1 MPSVVF
7 LRAPVWSRWAGLLA
21 LSLLLTVLI
30 EALRLPAGRMLGPML
45 AGILFAL
52 AGAGLGV
59 GRWPFLVAQA
69 VVGTMI
75 GAGIDPAIGRD
86 LLAHGPLFA
95 ALILG
100 VIAVSAGL
108 GWLLAR
114 WRVLPGTVAVW
125 GSSPGAAAAMTLM
138 AGACGADARLV
149 AFMQYWRVVL
159 VVLTATL
166 LGWSAGGT
174 LPPPVAED
182 WLAPPGP
189 AFGLTLALIA
199 AGLLCGRWRGLPA
212 GAMLVP
218 LALAALLRDGF
229 GLRPDLPALLL
240 TLSYALIGWRIGL
253 GFTRATLGHV
263 ARALPR
269 VTAAIL
275 LQIALCAGLGLL
287 LSALIGVDPLT
298 ALLATSPGGA
308 DSIAIIASTLPVDL
322 SFVMALQ
329 TLRLIVVILVSPRL
343 ARLIARR
350 FDPPVPPERP

>member
-1 MPSVVF
+1 MNRLVLP
-7 LRAPVWSRWAGLLA
+7 RRWAGLLVLSA
-21 LSLLLTVLI
+21 LVTLGLEL
-30 EALRLPAGRMLGPML
+30 LRLPAGLMLGPML
-45 AGILFAL
+45 AGIVLAL
-52 AGAGLGV
+52 RGADLAV
-59 GRWPFLVAQA
+59 PRRPFLFAQA

-75 GAGIDPAIGRD
+75 GTGIDPAIGAD

-100 VIAVSAGL
+100 VIAISAGL

-138 AGACGADARLV
+138 AGAHGADARLV

-159 VVLTATL
+159 VVLTVSL
-166 LGWSAGGT
+166 VGWAAGGT
-174 LPPPVAED
+174 LPPPPSAAA
-182 WLAPPGP
+182 WLAAPTPWL
-189 AFGLTLALIA
+189 GLTALLIA
-199 AGLLCGRWRGLPA
+199 CGCACARWKGLPA
-212 GAMLVP
+212 GALLVP
-218 LALAALLRDGF
+218 LVLAAVLRDGF
-229 GLRPDLPALLL
+229 GLRPELPPWLL
-240 TLSYALIGWRIGL
+240 TASYALIGWRIGL

-275 LQIALCAGLGLL
+275 LQIALCAGLGWLL
-287 LSALIGVDPLT
+287 GRATGIDPLT
-298 ALLATSPGGA
+298 AYLATSPGGA
-308 DSIAIIASTLPVDL
+308 DSIAIIASALPVDL

-343 ARLIARR
+343 ARLVAGRFERR
-350 FDPPVPPERP
+350 P